1 MKVWTYIFE
10 RRFVLIFWSFWY
22 SGGNYLLQPIKVQWL
37 EVVHVFLKR
46 FAYPCR
52 YSDLVPRFGRPVPE
66 VRMMSNYVIKVLP
79 ENFRHLLHN
88 FTPPQL
94 SQQTIELYAHAVH
107 DKGAELKNCR
117 TFVDGTV
124 RPICRP
130 NERIQRILYNGH
142 KRLHAFKFQSVAAP
156 NGLIANLYSLMERR
170 RYDSGMLAESNYRI
184 PNRPLSSP
192 TL

>member
-1 MKVWTYIFE
+1 M
-10 RRFVLIFWSFWY
+10 
-22 SGGNYLLQPIKVQWL
+22 
-37 EVVHVFLKR
+37 
-46 FAYPCR
+46 
-52 YSDLVPRFGRPVPE
+52 PRFGRPVPE

-79 ENFRHLLHN
+79 EDFRHLLHN
-88 FTPPQL
+88 FTRPQL

-130 NERIQRILYNGH
+130 NERIQIILYNGH
-142 KRLHAFKFQSVAAP
+142 KRVHAFKFQSVAAP
-156 NGLIANLYSLMERR
+156 TGLIANLYSLMERR
-170 RYDSGMLAESNYRI
+170 RYDSGMLTESNYRV